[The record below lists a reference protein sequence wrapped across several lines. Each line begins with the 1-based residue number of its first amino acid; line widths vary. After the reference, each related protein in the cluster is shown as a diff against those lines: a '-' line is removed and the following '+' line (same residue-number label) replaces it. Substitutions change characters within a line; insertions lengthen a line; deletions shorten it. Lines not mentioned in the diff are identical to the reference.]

1 MWDRGCPLDLLQ
13 FHDPYR
19 IFNVTFFFSDDL
31 SQIALSMTSAMRQR
45 YLRKYMRMTLFRF
58 PLDLLQLRDP
68 YRILNVTFF
77 LPDDL
82 SQIALSVTS
91 LREKKREQREKD
103 RREDSKRRENN
114 NNNNNNNNRREKER
128 ACV

>member
-19 IFNVTFFFSDDL
+19 IFNVTFFFPDDL

-77 LPDDL
+77 FVADYLG
-82 SQIALSVTS
+82 QIAFSVTS

-114 NNNNNNNNRREKER
+114 NSKREKER

>member
-1 MWDRGCPLDLLQ
+1 MCG
-13 FHDPYR
+13 
-19 IFNVTFFFSDDL
+19 IGNVHWTCCSFTIPIVYSMSRFFPDDL

-77 LPDDL
+77 FADYL

-114 NNNNNNNNRREKER
+114 NNKREKER

>member
-1 MWDRGCPLDLLQ
+1 MSTGLVAVSRSLSYIQC
-13 FHDPYR
+13 H
-19 IFNVTFFFSDDL
+19 VFFPDDL

-77 LPDDL
+77 FFADYL

-103 RREDSKRRENN
+103 RREDSKRRENSN
-114 NNNNNNNNRREKER
+114 NKREKER